1 MIYGMSTPARGPVN
15 RYNIHLRVGLPVSL
29 VNERLMSNPH
39 PRDYSITPYRHPTP
53 PTPKTACYPHPMYP
67 LEYWRLKISNVTY
80 WRYEA
85 DFWRTACA
93 AKEDQASRTSI
104 QDTEYWKCE
113 SRFWKSTCPRVHEDA
128 RYDGINNPKYWEC
141 ENMLYEGLLQ
151 PLVYAEHQGP
161 TFHQT
166 MLRDQGYAYD
176 SDSSSG
182 SPKTLRRSARLANL
196 KQKASVNSS
205 ASQSELPAATNA
217 SSTKKRKSEDQAINN
232 HHRKRKLAC

>member
-1 MIYGMSTPARGPVN
+1 
-15 RYNIHLRVGLPVSL
+15 
-29 VNERLMSNPH
+29 
-39 PRDYSITPYRHPTP
+39 
-53 PTPKTACYPHPMYP
+53 
-67 LEYWRLKISNVTY
+67 
-80 WRYEA
+80 
-85 DFWRTACA
+85 
-93 AKEDQASRTSI
+93 
-104 QDTEYWKCE
+104 
-113 SRFWKSTCPRVHEDA
+113 
-128 RYDGINNPKYWEC
+128 
-141 ENMLYEGLLQ
+141 
-151 PLVYAEHQGP
+151 
-161 TFHQT
+161 